1 MENLPILIPII
12 NFEIDASS
20 TEMLFKSILTT
31 NHIEWNTSWHS
42 TDNFNQTRNST
53 GKYGQ
58 GKRKPWV
65 DPTRKSFKY
74 IIMKHPGM
82 KHDFEWSHPHLKVQ
96 LGNISVEFSNIL
108 HYNYNISTSTI
119 TYHNYN
125 RIHSAEP
132 VVHVR
137 IK

>member
-1 MENLPILIPII
+1 
-12 NFEIDASS
+12 
-20 TEMLFKSILTT
+20 MLFKSILTT

-58 GKRKPWV
+58 GKRKPCV

-74 IIMKHPGM
+74 MIMKHPGM

-96 LGNISVEFSNIL
+96 LETFQWNLATYYTI
-108 HYNYNISTSTI
+108 TI
-119 TYHNYN
+119 TYPL
-125 RIHSAEP
+125 AL
-132 VVHVR
+132 
-137 IK
+137 